1 MKRGD
6 MEEQYDEI
14 ELMDFLLLIWKR
26 KWLIIL
32 PTLLCVIA
40 AGVISF
46 MLPQKWEVDAIIQP
60 SMLFIQNQQGEFQEV
75 VVTNPNEI
83 VGQINADSYNRL
95 IAAELNVDLRRFPQL
110 KAVNIRNTNLVRIS
124 IKEEDI
130 QKAKSILLS
139 LFKHLKV
146 ALDRK
151 VDVEMKGIDAKITGN
166 ENLIKL
172 KEFNIKDTLNEIK
185 LNQIEKN
192 KIKQE
197 ILSAENKLK
206 ISEERGKNILEE
218 MKAVKQRIDKIEAQQ
233 KEALAQKKEGIEAIS
248 LLLYSNEVQNNFRY
262 FNILDEKL
270 SNEKIIREN
279 LDLFIKKGKESI
291 KILDTQIEKLNT
303 GIDKIKNEID
313 NTKNDISL
321 LREKKGQIDYAQLVK
336 EPTSSLYPVS
346 PRKKLNV
353 AIAGILG
360 LMIFTILAFFI
371 EYIKKHKEE
380 SGKPVLK
387 E

>member
-1 MKRGD
+1 MK
-6 MEEQYDEI
+6 EQYDEI
-14 ELMDFLLLIWKR
+14 ELMDILLVIWKR

-40 AGVISF
+40 AGVYSF
-46 MLPQKWEVDAIIQP
+46 LLPQKWEVDAIIQP
-60 SMLFIQNQQGEFQEV
+60 SKLFIQNEQGEFQEV
-75 VVTNPNEI
+75 LVTDPNQI
-83 VGQINADSYNRL
+83 TGQINGASYDRL
-95 IAAELNVDLRRFPQL
+95 ISAELNVELRKFPKL
-110 KAVNIRNTNLVRIS
+110 KAETLRNTNLVRVS
-124 IKEEDI
+124 IREEDT
-130 QKAKSILLS
+130 QKAESILLS

-146 ALDRK
+146 ELDRK
-151 VDVEMKGIDAKITGN
+151 VDVEMKGIDTKITEN

-172 KEFNIKDTLNEIK
+172 KEFNIKDALNGIK
-185 LNQIEKN
+185 MEEIEKN
-192 KIKQE
+192 KMRQE
-197 ILSAENKLK
+197 ILSAKNKLK
-206 ISEERGKNILEE
+206 ISEEREKNILEE
-218 MKAVKQRIDKIEAQQ
+218 MKTVKQRIDEIEAQQ
-233 KEALAQKKEGIEAIS
+233 KEALAQKKEESEAIS

-279 LDLFIKKGKESI
+279 LDLFIKERKESI
-291 KILDTQIEKLNT
+291 KISDTQIEKLKI
-303 GIDKIKNEID
+303 GIDKIKNEMD

-321 LREKKGQIDYAQLVK
+321 LRERKGQIDYAQLIK
-336 EPTSSLYPVS
+336 EPTPSLYPVS

-371 EYIKKHKEE
+371 EYIEKHKEE

>member
-1 MKRGD
+1 MTD
-6 MEEQYDEI
+6 MEYDEI
-14 ELMDFLLLIWKR
+14 ELIDILNVIWKR
-26 KWLIIL
+26 KWLIVL

-46 MLPQKWEVDAIIQP
+46 MIPQKWEVDAIIQP
-60 SMLFIQNQQGEFQEV
+60 SRLFVQNQQGEFQEV
-75 VVTNPNEI
+75 VVTNPNQI
-83 VGQINADSYNRL
+83 AGQINEDSYDRL
-95 IAAELNVDLRRFPQL
+95 IAAELNVDLTKFPQL
-110 KAVNIRNTNLVRIS
+110 KAQTLRNTNLVRVS
-124 IKEEDI
+124 IREEDV
-130 QKAKSILLS
+130 QMGKSVLLS
-139 LFKHLKV
+139 LFKHLKIE
-146 ALDRK
+146 LDKK
-151 VDVEMKGIDAKITGN
+151 VDVEMKGIDTKITEN

-172 KEFNIKDTLNEIK
+172 KELNIKDALNEIK
-185 LNQIEKN
+185 LEEIEKN
-192 KIKQE
+192 KIRQE

-206 ISEERGKNILEE
+206 ISEEREKNILEE
-218 MKAVKQRIDKIEAQQ
+218 MKSVKQRIDEIEAQQ
-233 KEALAQKKEGIEAIS
+233 KEALAQKKEESEAIS

-279 LDLFIKKGKESI
+279 LDLSIKERKESI
-291 KILDTQIEKLNT
+291 KISDTQIEKLKI
-303 GIDKIKNEID
+303 GIDKIKNEMD

-321 LREKKGQIDYAQLVK
+321 LRERKGQIDYAQLIK
-336 EPTSSLYPVS
+336 EPTPSLYPVS

-371 EYIKKHKEE
+371 EYIVKHKEE
-380 SGKPVLK
+380 SGIPALK

>member
-1 MKRGD
+1 

-14 ELMDFLLLIWKR
+14 ELMDYLLVIWKR

-60 SMLFIQNQQGEFQEV
+60 SRLFVQNQQGEFQEV
-75 VVTNPNEI
+75 VVTTPNQI
-83 VGQINADSYNRL
+83 AGQINEESYNRL
-95 IAAELNVDLRRFPQL
+95 IAAELNVDLRKFPQL
-110 KAVNIRNTNLVRIS
+110 KAETPRDTNLVRVS
-124 IKEEDI
+124 IREEDI
-130 QKAKSILLS
+130 QKAKSVLLS

-146 ALDRK
+146 ELDRK
-151 VDVEMKGIDAKITGN
+151 VDVEMKGIDTNITQN

-172 KEFNIKDTLNEIK
+172 KELNIKDTLNEIK
-185 LNQIEKN
+185 LKEIEKN
-192 KIKQE
+192 KIRQE

-218 MKAVKQRIDKIEAQQ
+218 MKAVKQRIDEIEAQQ

-279 LDLFIKKGKESI
+279 LDLFIKERKESI

-303 GIDKIKNEID
+303 GIEKIKNEID
-313 NTKNDISL
+313 NTKNNISL
-321 LREKKGQIDYAQLVK
+321 LRERKGQIDYAQLVK

-371 EYIKKHKEE
+371 EYIGKHKEE
-380 SGKPVLK
+380 SGKPELK

>member
-1 MKRGD
+1 MTD
-6 MEEQYDEI
+6 MEYDEI
-14 ELMDFLLLIWKR
+14 ELIDILNVIWKR

-32 PTLLCVIA
+32 PTLFCVIA

-46 MLPQKWEVDAIIQP
+46 LLPKKWEVDAIIQP
-60 SMLFIQNQQGEFQEV
+60 SRLFVQNQQGEFQEV
-75 VVTNPNEI
+75 VVTNPNQI
-83 VGQINADSYNRL
+83 AGQINEDSYDRL
-95 IAAELNVDLRRFPQL
+95 IAAELNVDLTKFPQL
-110 KAVNIRNTNLVRIS
+110 KAQTLRNTNLVRVS
-124 IKEEDI
+124 IREEDV
-130 QKAKSILLS
+130 QMGKSVLLS
-139 LFKHLKV
+139 LFKHLKIE
-146 ALDRK
+146 LDKK
-151 VDVEMKGIDAKITGN
+151 VDVEMKGIDTKITEN

-172 KEFNIKDTLNEIK
+172 KELNIKDALNEIK
-185 LNQIEKN
+185 LEEIEKN
-192 KIKQE
+192 KIRQE
-197 ILSAENKLK
+197 ILSSENKLK
-206 ISEERGKNILEE
+206 ISEEREKNILEE
-218 MKAVKQRIDKIEAQQ
+218 MKTVKQRIDEIEAQQ
-233 KEALAQKKEGIEAIS
+233 KEALAQKKEESEAIS

-279 LDLFIKKGKESI
+279 LDLSIKERKESI
-291 KILDTQIEKLNT
+291 KISDTQIEKLKI
-303 GIDKIKNEID
+303 GIDKIKNEMD

-321 LREKKGQIDYAQLVK
+321 LRERKGQIDYAQLIK

-353 AIAGILG
+353 VIAGILG
-360 LMIFTILAFFI
+360 LMIFTMLAFFI

>member
-1 MKRGD
+1 

-14 ELMDFLLLIWKR
+14 ELMDYLLVIWKR

-40 AGVISF
+40 AGVYSF

-60 SMLFIQNQQGEFQEV
+60 SRLFIQNQQGEFQEV
-75 VVTNPNEI
+75 VVTSPNQI
-83 VGQINADSYNRL
+83 AGQINEASYNRL
-95 IAAELNVDLRRFPQL
+95 IAAELNVDLRKFPQL
-110 KAVNIRNTNLVRIS
+110 KAESLRDTNLVRIS
-124 IKEEDI
+124 IREEDI
-130 QKAKSILLS
+130 QKAKSVLLS

-151 VDVEMKGIDAKITGN
+151 VDVEMKGIDTEITEN

-172 KEFNIKDTLNEIK
+172 KELNIKDTLNEIK
-185 LNQIEKN
+185 LKEIEKN
-192 KIKQE
+192 KIRQE

-218 MKAVKQRIDKIEAQQ
+218 MKAVKQRIDEIEAQQ

-279 LDLFIKKGKESI
+279 LDLFIKERKESI

-303 GIDKIKNEID
+303 GIEKIKNEID
-313 NTKNDISL
+313 NTKNNISL
-321 LREKKGQIDYAQLVK
+321 LRERKGQIDYAQLVK

-371 EYIKKHKEE
+371 EYIGKHKEE
-380 SGKPVLK
+380 SGKPELK

>member
-1 MKRGD
+1 MK
-6 MEEQYDEI
+6 EQYDEI
-14 ELMDFLLLIWKR
+14 ELMDILLVIWKR

-40 AGVISF
+40 AGVYSF
-46 MLPQKWEVDAIIQP
+46 LLPQKWEVDAIIQP
-60 SMLFIQNQQGEFQEV
+60 SKLFIQNEQGEFQEV
-75 VVTNPNEI
+75 LVTDPNQI
-83 VGQINADSYNRL
+83 TGQINGASYDRL
-95 IAAELNVDLRRFPQL
+95 ISAELNVELRKFPKL
-110 KAVNIRNTNLVRIS
+110 KAETLRNTNLVRVS
-124 IKEEDI
+124 IREEDT
-130 QKAKSILLS
+130 QKAESILLS

-146 ALDRK
+146 ELDRK
-151 VDVEMKGIDAKITGN
+151 VDVEMKGIDTKITEN

-172 KEFNIKDTLNEIK
+172 KEFNIKDALNGIK
-185 LNQIEKN
+185 MEEIEKN
-192 KIKQE
+192 KMRQE
-197 ILSAENKLK
+197 ILSAKNKLK
-206 ISEERGKNILEE
+206 ISEEREKNILEE
-218 MKAVKQRIDKIEAQQ
+218 MKSVKQRIDEIEAQQ
-233 KEALAQKKEGIEAIS
+233 KEALAQKKEGSEAIS

-279 LDLFIKKGKESI
+279 LDLFIKERKESI
-291 KILDTQIEKLNT
+291 KISDTQIEKLKI
-303 GIDKIKNEID
+303 GIDKIKNEMD

-321 LREKKGQIDYAQLVK
+321 LRERKGQIDYAQLIK
-336 EPTSSLYPVS
+336 EPTPSLYPVS

-371 EYIKKHKEE
+371 EYIEKHKEE

>member
-1 MKRGD
+1 MK
-6 MEEQYDEI
+6 EQYDEI
-14 ELMDFLLLIWKR
+14 ELMDILLVIWKR

-40 AGVISF
+40 AGVYSF
-46 MLPQKWEVDAIIQP
+46 LLPQKWEVDAIIQP
-60 SMLFIQNQQGEFQEV
+60 SKLFIQNEQGEFQEV
-75 VVTNPNEI
+75 LVTDPNQI
-83 VGQINADSYNRL
+83 TGQINGASYDRL
-95 IAAELNVDLRRFPQL
+95 ISAELNVELRKFPKL
-110 KAVNIRNTNLVRIS
+110 KAETLRNTNLVRVS
-124 IKEEDI
+124 IREEDT
-130 QKAKSILLS
+130 QKAESILLS

-146 ALDRK
+146 ELDRK
-151 VDVEMKGIDAKITGN
+151 VDVEMKGIDTKITEN

-172 KEFNIKDTLNEIK
+172 KEFNIKDALNGIK
-185 LNQIEKN
+185 MEEIEKN
-192 KIKQE
+192 KMRQE
-197 ILSAENKLK
+197 ILSAKNKLK
-206 ISEERGKNILEE
+206 ISEEREKNILEE
-218 MKAVKQRIDKIEAQQ
+218 MKTVKQRIDEIEAQQ
-233 KEALAQKKEGIEAIS
+233 KEALAQKKEGSEAIS

-279 LDLFIKKGKESI
+279 LDLFIKERKESI
-291 KILDTQIEKLNT
+291 KMLDTQIENLNT

-321 LREKKGQIDYAQLVK
+321 LRERKGQIDYAQLIK
-336 EPTSSLYPVS
+336 EPTPSLYPVS

-371 EYIKKHKEE
+371 EYIEKHKEE

>member
-1 MKRGD
+1 

-14 ELMDFLLLIWKR
+14 ELMDLLLVIWKR

-60 SMLFIQNQQGEFQEV
+60 SRLFIQNQQGEFQEV
-75 VVTNPNEI
+75 VVTTPNQI
-83 VGQINADSYNRL
+83 AGQINEDSYNRL
-95 IAAELNVDLRRFPQL
+95 VAAELNVDLRRFPQL
-110 KAVNIRNTNLVRIS
+110 KAESLKDTNLVRIS
-124 IKEEDI
+124 IREEDI
-130 QKAKSILLS
+130 QKAKSVLLS

-146 ALDRK
+146 ELDRK
-151 VDVEMKGIDAKITGN
+151 VDVEMKGIDTKITEN

-185 LNQIEKN
+185 LKEIDKN

-206 ISEERGKNILEE
+206 ISEEREKNILEE
-218 MKAVKQRIDKIEAQQ
+218 MKTVKQRIDEIEAQQ
-233 KEALAQKKEGIEAIS
+233 KEALAQTKEGSEAIS
-248 LLLYSNEVQNNFRY
+248 LLLYSNEIQNNFRY

-279 LDLFIKKGKESI
+279 LDLFIKERKESI
-291 KILDTQIEKLNT
+291 KMLDTQIEKLNT

-321 LREKKGQIDYAQLVK
+321 LRERKGQIDYAQLIK
-336 EPTSSLYPVS
+336 EPTPSLYPVS

-371 EYIKKHKEE
+371 EYIEKHKEE

>member
-1 MKRGD
+1 

-14 ELMDFLLLIWKR
+14 ELMDFFLVIWKR
-26 KWLIIL
+26 KWLIVL
-32 PTLLCVIA
+32 LTLLCVIA

-60 SMLFIQNQQGEFQEV
+60 SRMFIQNQQGEFKEV
-75 VVTNPNEI
+75 VVTSPNQI
-83 VGQINADSYNRL
+83 AGQINEDSYNRL
-95 IAAELNVDLRRFPQL
+95 IAAELNIDLRKFPQL
-110 KAVNIRNTNLVRIS
+110 KAETLRNTNLVRIS
-124 IKEEDI
+124 IREEDI
-130 QKAKSILLS
+130 QKAKSVLLS

-151 VDVEMKGIDAKITGN
+151 VDVEMKGIDTKITEN

-172 KEFNIKDTLNEIK
+172 KELNIKDALNEIK
-185 LNQIEKN
+185 LEEIEKN
-192 KIKQE
+192 KIRQE
-197 ILSAENKLK
+197 ILSAKNKLK
-206 ISEERGKNILEE
+206 ISEEREKNILEE
-218 MKAVKQRIDKIEAQQ
+218 MKSVKQRIDEIEAQQ
-233 KEALAQKKEGIEAIS
+233 KEALAQEKEGIEAIS

-279 LDLFIKKGKESI
+279 LDLFKKERKESI
-291 KILDTQIEKLNT
+291 KILDTQIEKLNI

-321 LREKKGQIDYAQLVK
+321 LRERKGQIDYAQLIK
-336 EPTSSLYPVS
+336 EPTPSLYPIS
-346 PRKKLNV
+346 PRKKLNIV
-353 AIAGILG
+353 IAGVLG
-360 LMIFTILAFFI
+360 LMIFTVLACFI
-371 EYIKKHKEE
+371 EYIERHKEE
-380 SGKPVLK
+380 SGKPVLPVLK

>member
-1 MKRGD
+1 
-6 MEEQYDEI
+6 MEEPYDEI
-14 ELMDFLLLIWKR
+14 ELMDYLLVIWKR

-60 SMLFIQNQQGEFQEV
+60 SRLFIQNQQGEFQEV
-75 VVTNPNEI
+75 VVTSPNQI
-83 VGQINADSYNRL
+83 AGQINEASYNRL
-95 IAAELNVDLRRFPQL
+95 IAAELNIDLRRFPQL
-110 KAVNIRNTNLVRIS
+110 KAETPRDTNLVRVS
-124 IKEEDI
+124 IREEDI
-130 QKAKSILLS
+130 QKARSILLS

-146 ALDRK
+146 ELDRK
-151 VDVEMKGIDAKITGN
+151 VDIEMKGIDTEITEN

-172 KEFNIKDTLNEIK
+172 KELNIKDALNEIK
-185 LNQIEKN
+185 LEEIEKN

-197 ILSAENKLK
+197 ILSAKNKLK
-206 ISEERGKNILEE
+206 ISEEREKNILEE
-218 MKAVKQRIDKIEAQQ
+218 MKTVKQRIDEIEAQQ

-279 LDLFIKKGKESI
+279 LDLFIKERKESI
-291 KILDTQIEKLNT
+291 KILDTQIEKLNI

-321 LREKKGQIDYAQLVK
+321 LRERKGQIDYAQLIK
-336 EPTSSLYPVS
+336 EPTPSLYPVS

-371 EYIKKHKEE
+371 EYIEKHKEE
-380 SGKPVLK
+380 SGKPVD
-387 E
+387 

>member
-1 MKRGD
+1 
-6 MEEQYDEI
+6 MEEKYEEI
-14 ELMDFLLLIWKR
+14 DLMEYLVVIWKR
-26 KWLIIL
+26 KWLIFI

-46 MLPQKWEVDAIIQP
+46 MLPKKWEVDAIVQP
-60 SMLFIQNQQGEFQEV
+60 SILFIQNQQGEFKEM
-75 VVTNPNEI
+75 VVTSPDQI
-83 VGQINADSYNRL
+83 AGQINEESYNRL
-95 IAAELNVDLRRFPQL
+95 IAAELNLDLRRYPEL
-110 KAVNIRNTNLVRIS
+110 KAEAIKNTNLVSIS
-124 IKEEDI
+124 IREEDI
-130 QKAKSILLS
+130 QKAKSILLT

-146 ALDRK
+146 ELDRK
-151 VDVEMKGIDAKITGN
+151 VDIEIKGIDTKITEN

-185 LNQIEKN
+185 LQEIEKT
-192 KIKQE
+192 KMDQE
-197 ILSAENKLK
+197 ILSAENKLM
-206 ISEERGKNILEE
+206 ISEEREKNILEE
-218 MKAVKQRIDKIEAQQ
+218 MKTVKLRIDEIEAQQ
-233 KEALAQKKEGIEAIS
+233 KEALAQIKEGSEAIG
-248 LLLYSNEVQNNFRY
+248 LLLYSNEIQNNLRY

-279 LDLFIKKGKESI
+279 LDLFIKERKESI
-291 KILDTQIEKLNT
+291 KISDTQIEKLNT

-313 NTKNDISL
+313 NTKNVIIL
-321 LREKKGQIDYAQLVK
+321 LRERKGQIDYAQLVK

-360 LMIFTILAFFI
+360 MMIFTILAFFI
-371 EYIKKHKEE
+371 ENIKKHKEKF
-380 SGKPVLK
+380 GKPALK

>member
-1 MKRGD
+1 MK
-6 MEEQYDEI
+6 EQYDEI
-14 ELMDFLLLIWKR
+14 ELMDILLVIWKR

-40 AGVISF
+40 AGVYSF
-46 MLPQKWEVDAIIQP
+46 LLPQKWEVDAIIQP
-60 SMLFIQNQQGEFQEV
+60 SKLFIQNEQGEFQEV
-75 VVTNPNEI
+75 LVTDPNQI
-83 VGQINADSYNRL
+83 TGQINGASYDRL
-95 IAAELNVDLRRFPQL
+95 ISAELNVELRKFPKL
-110 KAVNIRNTNLVRIS
+110 KAETLRNTNLVRVS
-124 IKEEDI
+124 IREEDT
-130 QKAKSILLS
+130 QKAESILLS

-146 ALDRK
+146 ELDRK
-151 VDVEMKGIDAKITGN
+151 VDVEMKGIDTKITEN

-172 KEFNIKDTLNEIK
+172 KEFNIKDALNGIK
-185 LNQIEKN
+185 MEEIEKN
-192 KIKQE
+192 KMRQE
-197 ILSAENKLK
+197 ILSAKNKLK
-206 ISEERGKNILEE
+206 ISEEREKNILEE
-218 MKAVKQRIDKIEAQQ
+218 MKTVKQRIDEIEAQQ
-233 KEALAQKKEGIEAIS
+233 KEALAQKKEESEAIS

-279 LDLFIKKGKESI
+279 LDLFIKERKESI
-291 KILDTQIEKLNT
+291 KISDTQIEKLKT
-303 GIDKIKNEID
+303 GIDKIKNEMD

-321 LREKKGQIDYAQLVK
+321 LRERKGQIDYAQLIK
-336 EPTSSLYPVS
+336 EPTPSLYPVS

-371 EYIKKHKEE
+371 EYIEKHKEE